1 MLRLFAIT
9 RVTDFKTKIRIFDYT
24 NSKISMST
32 LLEVNKVVKQYGDY
46 VALNEVS
53 LTVPK
58 GSIYGLVGSNGC
70 GKTTIL
76 KHIMKV
82 YKQDDGSITF
92 NGEEVVEGSDI
103 IKDFYFVQ
111 DTLYFPYQYTLNKL
125 FHYEKLMY
133 NMSEEKF
140 EYLLKYFNIDKNK
153 VLNKMSKGQKKQAA
167 FVLSIA
173 AQPRLLLLDE
183 IVDGLDAVIKRKFW
197 DVLIKEI
204 IDNNM
209 TVVISSHDLKELDNI
224 CDRVGIMHEGRILR
238 EENLEKMK
246 EDIKRVQFA
255 VEGEF
260 DPDKLKEFNVLQ
272 VVKIGSVFIATLTGN
287 IDELKKYLE
296 SKYTLLLFDK
306 LSMSLEEIFITEL
319 GGVGYGKEK

>member
-1 MLRLFAIT
+1 MLTINNLSKKFG
-9 RVTDFKTKIRIFDYT
+9 DFQVLKNINI
-24 NSKISMST
+24 NA
-32 LLEVNKVVKQYGDY
+32 E
-46 VALNEVS
+46 
-53 LTVPK
+53 K
-58 GSIYGLVGSNGC
+58 GRIYGLVGSNGC

-82 YKQDDGSITF
+82 YKQDEGHISF

-103 IKDFYFVQ
+103 IKEFYFVQ

-140 EYLLKYFNIDKNK
+140 EYLLKYFDIDKNK

-204 IDNNM
+204 IDNDM
-209 TVVISSHDLKELDNI
+209 TVIISSHDLKELDNI

-255 VEGEF
+255 VG
-260 DPDKLKEFNVLQ
+260 
-272 VVKIGSVFIATLTGN
+272 
-287 IDELKKYLE
+287 
-296 SKYTLLLFDK
+296 
-306 LSMSLEEIFITEL
+306 
-319 GGVGYGKEK
+319 

>member
-1 MLRLFAIT
+1 
-9 RVTDFKTKIRIFDYT
+9 
-24 NSKISMST
+24 
-32 LLEVNKVVKQYGDY
+32 
-46 VALNEVS
+46 
-53 LTVPK
+53 
-58 GSIYGLVGSNGC
+58 
-70 GKTTIL
+70 
-76 KHIMKV
+76 
-82 YKQDDGSITF
+82 
-92 NGEEVVEGSDI
+92 
-103 IKDFYFVQ
+103 
-111 DTLYFPYQYTLNKL
+111 
-125 FHYEKLMY
+125 
-133 NMSEEKF
+133 MSEEKF
-140 EYLLKYFNIDKNK
+140 EYLLKYFDIDKNK

>member
-1 MLRLFAIT
+1 MLTINNLCKKFG
-9 RVTDFKTKIRIFDYT
+9 DFQVLKNINI
-24 NSKISMST
+24 NA
-32 LLEVNKVVKQYGDY
+32 E
-46 VALNEVS
+46 
-53 LTVPK
+53 K
-58 GSIYGLVGSNGC
+58 GRIYGLVGSNGC

-82 YKQDDGSITF
+82 YKQDEGHITF

-103 IKDFYFVQ
+103 IKEFYFVQ

-140 EYLLKYFNIDKNK
+140 EYLLKYFDIDKNK

-255 VEGEF
+255 VEGGF
-260 DPDKLKEFNVLQ
+260 DPDELKEFNVLQ

>member
-1 MLRLFAIT
+1 MLTINNLSKKFG
-9 RVTDFKTKIRIFDYT
+9 DFQVLKNININAD
-24 NSKISMST
+24 
-32 LLEVNKVVKQYGDY
+32 
-46 VALNEVS
+46 
-53 LTVPK
+53 K

-197 DVLIKEI
+197 DVLITEI
-204 IDNNM
+204 IDNDM
-209 TVVISSHDLKELDNI
+209 TVIISSHDLKELDNI

-246 EDIKRVQFA
+246 KDIKRVQFA

-260 DPDKLKEFNVLQ
+260 NTDELKEFNVLQ

-287 IDELKKYLE
+287 MDDLKKYLE

>member
-1 MLRLFAIT
+1 MLTINNLSKKFG
-9 RVTDFKTKIRIFDYT
+9 DFQVLKNININAD
-24 NSKISMST
+24 
-32 LLEVNKVVKQYGDY
+32 
-46 VALNEVS
+46 
-53 LTVPK
+53 K

-153 VLNKMSKGQKKQAA
+153 VLNKMSKGQKKQAT

-204 IDNNM
+204 IDNDM
-209 TVVISSHDLKELDNI
+209 TVIISSHDLKELDNI

>member
-1 MLRLFAIT
+1 MLTINNLSKKFG
-9 RVTDFKTKIRIFDYT
+9 DFQVLKNININAD
-24 NSKISMST
+24 
-32 LLEVNKVVKQYGDY
+32 
-46 VALNEVS
+46 
-53 LTVPK
+53 K
-58 GSIYGLVGSNGC
+58 GRIYGLVGSNGC

-82 YKQDDGSITF
+82 YKQDEGHITF

-140 EYLLKYFNIDKNK
+140 EYLLKYFDIDKNK

-255 VEGEF
+255 VEGGF
-260 DPDKLKEFNVLQ
+260 DPDELKEFNVLQ

>member
-1 MLRLFAIT
+1 MLTINNLSKKFG
-9 RVTDFKTKIRIFDYT
+9 DFQVLKNINI
-24 NSKISMST
+24 NA
-32 LLEVNKVVKQYGDY
+32 E
-46 VALNEVS
+46 
-53 LTVPK
+53 K
-58 GSIYGLVGSNGC
+58 GRIYGLVGSNGC

-82 YKQDDGSITF
+82 YKQDEGHISF

-103 IKDFYFVQ
+103 IKEFYFVQ

-140 EYLLKYFNIDKNK
+140 EYLLKYFDIDKNK